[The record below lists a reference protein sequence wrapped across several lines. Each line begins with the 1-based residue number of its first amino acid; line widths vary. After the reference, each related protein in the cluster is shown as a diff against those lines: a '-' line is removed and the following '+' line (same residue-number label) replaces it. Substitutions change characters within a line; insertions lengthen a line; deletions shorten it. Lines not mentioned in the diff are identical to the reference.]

1 MNALPTPY
9 GPPPIQSFGH
19 WYEVRK
25 PAFVD
30 DIAGLRV
37 GPMFVVAATM
47 FAAGWNRPLPVRIE
61 RDVGPTRERKLSV
74 IRP

>member
-37 GPMFVVAATM
+37 GPMFVV
-47 FAAGWNRPLPVRIE
+47 GWNRPLPARIE